1 MELFRGYVPTEGK
14 ESMQRFKD
22 DTPLPT
28 LEEVQKYP
36 SYAGVLLNG
45 IILVD
50 FDNAEHAE
58 RMLEIVRDK
67 GLRCRAYR
75 TTKGMHFYFRNDG
88 KVKKSGNSLPLAC
101 GLTADFKVGG
111 RNSYGVLKL
120 EGKKRE
126 VIYDTEGEYDILPNF
141 LLPISKKC
149 DVSLLNLGE
158 GDGRNSELFRYIPTL
173 QALGLSKDEIREIGR
188 VINRYILR
196 TPLSE
201 NEFSVVFR
209 DEAFVEM
216 NEGGFDSRK
225 FQHNL
230 FGDQLIAE
238 ERIIRIDGQL
248 HVYREGVYVEG
259 KRNISQSAR
268 KRIPSLK
275 SNQIM
280 EVLKYIDDMCEEI
293 DHMAHP
299 RYIAFNNGIFDVET
313 GVLQDFSPDIIIKNK
328 IRWDYNPEAYYEV
341 TDRALNKL
349 SCNDPEVRSLL
360 EECIGYCFYRA
371 NPMNAAFFLT
381 GDGSNGKS
389 TFLKM
394 VEVLLGADNKS
405 SLSLH
410 KLNDRFSTAQL
421 YGKLANIG
429 ADISEKFIEG
439 DAVANFKNLTSGDSI
454 NAEFKGENPFDF
466 IPYAKLLFSANEMP
480 KMKGAALAL
489 RRRMKMVPFDA
500 VFSDKDEDY
509 DSRIG
514 EKLESQESMEYLIT
528 IGIEGLRRIL
538 KNQRFTESE
547 RVNNRL
553 KGYMME
559 LDSVEAFLSEV
570 PVTEIENQKTDEV
583 YSRYEVYCV
592 ENELDK
598 RKKTSLSLAIKKKYG
613 IRSRATRIGNEPF
626 RIYLR

>member
-36 SYAGVLLNG
+36 SYAGVLING
-45 IILVD
+45 VILVD

-101 GLTADFKVGG
+101 GLSADFKVGG

-126 VIYDTEGEYDILPNF
+126 VIYDTEGEYDVLPNF

-201 NEFSVVFR
+201 QEFSVVFR
-209 DEAFVEM
+209 DEAFVDM

-225 FQHNL
+225 FQHNI

-268 KRIPSLK
+268 RRIPSLK

-293 DHMAHP
+293 DQMAHP

-394 VEVLLGADNKS
+394 VEVLLGAENKS

-570 PVTEIENQKTDEV
+570 PVAEIENQKTDEV